1 MKTIVL
7 LLVLISLQSKGQ
19 TNFERQLNKLLAN
32 ARNNFQQ
39 FQGELSLKESDSAY
53 QSTIQVD
60 GTKRNEILLM
70 KEIAVYSAIINDSL
84 KMKQGQKI
92 ADEWKN
98 KLTSL
103 IGGQFQLAPL
113 KIVAWNPANYGWKF
127 SKDDIWVD
135 ITVFPLNNSKFCM
148 VALNVTHLKN
158 Y

>member
-1 MKTIVL
+1 MRTIVL

-19 TNFERQLNKLLAN
+19 TNFESQLNKLLAN

-84 KMKQGQKI
+84 KIKQGQKI

-98 KLTSL
+98 
-103 IGGQFQLAPL
+103 
-113 KIVAWNPANYGWKF
+113 
-127 SKDDIWVD
+127 
-135 ITVFPLNNSKFCM
+135 
-148 VALNVTHLKN
+148 
-158 Y
+158 